1 LNTAGRDEDQSEG
14 EPGGK
19 GNLACKKK
27 KTGIFKKLN
36 RAYQRRIHYS
46 LKTRKYFQEYFFSQA
61 LVW

>member
-1 LNTAGRDEDQSEG
+1 MRTSQRVNQEG
-14 EPGGK
+14 KEIWR
-19 GNLACKKK
+19 AKKK

>member
-1 LNTAGRDEDQSEG
+1 MRTSQRVNQEG
-14 EPGGK
+14 KEIWRAK
-19 GNLACKKK
+19 KKK